1 MKDQNKILDI
11 VLKVVSYILAATVGA
26 SLTLVLLVQFG
37 YVSRDGGM
45 TKLEQLQLLIEERFI
60 GEADA
65 TAMGDAAA
73 EGMIASLG
81 DTWSYYISAD
91 QYQSFVEQMENA
103 YVGVGITVTHREDGT
118 GIDILQVTAGGP
130 AEEAGLL
137 PGDVIVAVN
146 GEAIVSDNLQDL
158 SSRVKGEEGTTV
170 ELSILRGETVYPNQ
184 CVVLLDEALTDAE
197 AKSVGT
203 KLNMFENVVS
213 SYFVEEEDGR
223 YFRVTV
229 DDNLLLGEV
238 VEKIETLDGV
248 ETVDF
253 EYENEQKQL
262 DVLVERRRI
271 LIPVVKGDLL
281 ADGKGLVTIY
291 NFDDRCASETIATI
305 EELLS
310 SGARTLIFD
319 VRNNPGGYKHELV
332 ELLDYLLPEGVLFR
346 SERYDGEVI
355 NDYSDARRLE
365 VPMVVL
371 VNSESYSAAEFFAAA
386 LREYNVALIVGEET
400 CGKGYFQQ
408 TYTLLDGS
416 AVNLSVGKYYT
427 PNGASLANVGI
438 TPDVVVPVDDETFN
452 AIYSGTLPPEE
463 DPQIQEAVKLLTGW

>member
-1 MKDQNKILDI
+1 M
-11 VLKVVSYILAATVGA
+11 
-26 SLTLVLLVQFG
+26 QFG

-60 GEADA
+60 GEVDA

-170 ELSILRGETVYPNQ
+170 DLTILRDG
-184 CVVLLDEALTDAE
+184 AE
-197 AKSVGT
+197 QVFT
-203 KLNMFENVVS
+203 
-213 SYFVEEEDGR
+213 
-223 YFRVTV
+223 
-229 DDNLLLGEV
+229 
-238 VEKIETLDGV
+238 
-248 ETVDF
+248 
-253 EYENEQKQL
+253 
-262 DVLVERRRI
+262 VERRRI

>member
-170 ELSILRGETVYPNQ
+170 DLTILRDG
-184 CVVLLDEALTDAE
+184 AE
-197 AKSVGT
+197 QVFT
-203 KLNMFENVVS
+203 
-213 SYFVEEEDGR
+213 
-223 YFRVTV
+223 
-229 DDNLLLGEV
+229 
-238 VEKIETLDGV
+238 
-248 ETVDF
+248 
-253 EYENEQKQL
+253 
-262 DVLVERRRI
+262 VERRRI
-271 LIPVVKGDLL
+271 LIPVVKGELL

>member
-37 YVSRDGGM
+37 YVSKDGGM
-45 TKLEQLQLLIEERFI
+45 TKLEQLQMLIEERFI

-170 ELSILRGETVYPNQ
+170 DLTILRDG
-184 CVVLLDEALTDAE
+184 AE
-197 AKSVGT
+197 QVFT
-203 KLNMFENVVS
+203 
-213 SYFVEEEDGR
+213 
-223 YFRVTV
+223 
-229 DDNLLLGEV
+229 
-238 VEKIETLDGV
+238 
-248 ETVDF
+248 
-253 EYENEQKQL
+253 
-262 DVLVERRRI
+262 VERRRI

-386 LREYNVALIVGEET
+386 LREYNVALMVGEET

>member
-60 GEADA
+60 DEADA

-170 ELSILRGETVYPNQ
+170 DLTILRDG
-184 CVVLLDEALTDAE
+184 AE
-197 AKSVGT
+197 QVFT
-203 KLNMFENVVS
+203 
-213 SYFVEEEDGR
+213 
-223 YFRVTV
+223 
-229 DDNLLLGEV
+229 
-238 VEKIETLDGV
+238 
-248 ETVDF
+248 
-253 EYENEQKQL
+253 
-262 DVLVERRRI
+262 VERRRI

>member
-170 ELSILRGETVYPNQ
+170 DLTILR
-184 CVVLLDEALTDAE
+184 D
-197 AKSVGT
+197 GT
-203 KLNMFENVVS
+203 
-213 SYFVEEEDGR
+213 
-223 YFRVTV
+223 
-229 DDNLLLGEV
+229 
-238 VEKIETLDGV
+238 
-248 ETVDF
+248 
-253 EYENEQKQL
+253 EQ
-262 DVLVERRRI
+262 VFTVERRRI

>member
-91 QYQSFVEQMENA
+91 EYQSFVEQMENA

-158 SSRVKGEEGTTV
+158 SNRVKGEEGTTV
-170 ELSILRGETVYPNQ
+170 DLSILRDG
-184 CVVLLDEALTDAE
+184 AE
-197 AKSVGT
+197 QVFT
-203 KLNMFENVVS
+203 
-213 SYFVEEEDGR
+213 
-223 YFRVTV
+223 
-229 DDNLLLGEV
+229 
-238 VEKIETLDGV
+238 
-248 ETVDF
+248 
-253 EYENEQKQL
+253 
-262 DVLVERRRI
+262 VERRRI

-346 SERYDGEVI
+346 SERYDGEVT